1 VFYLSLSERQPALPL
16 SSAACFYAMS
26 MVVGPSP
33 WSDLAQHNHYSV
45 II

>member
-1 VFYLSLSERQPALPL
+1 MFYLSLSEGQPALPL
-16 SSAACFYAMS
+16 SSAACFYVMS

-33 WSDLAQHNHYSV
+33 WSDLAQHNHCSL